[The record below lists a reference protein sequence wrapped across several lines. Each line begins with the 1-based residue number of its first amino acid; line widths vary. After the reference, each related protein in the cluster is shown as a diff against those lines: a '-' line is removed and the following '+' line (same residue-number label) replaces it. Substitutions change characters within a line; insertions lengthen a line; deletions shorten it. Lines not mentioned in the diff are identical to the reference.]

1 MGQEKMID
9 IVIDTNVVISA
20 LLFGGT
26 PGELIELWKKGLIRP
41 LLSTEIMTE
50 YLRVLSYP
58 KFKLSEEEINYIIH
72 QEILPYFKVVKS
84 VPGPSIIKKDPDDD
98 KFIQCAQAGNAKTI
112 ISGDQHLLALKSYHG
127 ITILT
132 PTQFFRRNLSD
143 I

>member
-1 MGQEKMID
+1 MGQEKMIT

-84 VPGPSIIKKDPDDD
+84 VPDPSIIKKDPDDD

>member
-1 MGQEKMID
+1 MDQEKMIN

-26 PGELIELWKKGLIRP
+26 PGKLTELWKKGLIRP
-41 LLSTEIMTE
+41 LLSAEIMTE
-50 YLRVLSYP
+50 YLRVLAYP

-72 QEILPYFKVVKS
+72 QEILPFFKVVKS
-84 VPGPSIIKKDPDDD
+84 IPGPSIIKKDPDDD
-98 KFIQCAQAGNAKTI
+98 KFIQCAEAGNAKTI

-132 PTQFFRRNLSD
+132 PTQFLEE